1 MKNFINKLFGKETL
15 GVRYNP
21 TKRGYEQIQY
31 GDEQFIFN
39 TKTNK
44 IIKHL

>member
-1 MKNFINKLFGKETL
+1 MKKFINKLFGKESL

-21 TKRGYEQIQY
+21 TKQGYERIQY
-31 GDEQFIFN
+31 GDEQFTFN

-44 IIKHL
+44 IVKHL